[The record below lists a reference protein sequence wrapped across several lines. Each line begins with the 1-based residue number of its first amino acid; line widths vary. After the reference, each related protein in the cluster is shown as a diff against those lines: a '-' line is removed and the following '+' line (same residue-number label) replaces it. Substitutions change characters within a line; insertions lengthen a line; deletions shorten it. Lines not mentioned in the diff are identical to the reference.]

1 MVKSQGIPS
10 CSTNKSPSAARSR
23 GSCHERDDILSI
35 DGIDGSCSSSIR
47 SLQPEANRE
56 ADSWNTGCANL
67 TAKIYPHSNIHGKSL
82 RSCTRY
88 NHTRKTGTTR
98 VGEVYSSCSR
108 KGLGHG
114 GVICRRRS
122 HIHCS
127 QRVPVPAGIR
137 VDVAGAERVI
147 RQQVVPAG
155 HAEGGGARVGPD
167 GIDFCWGQGFLVQAN
182 VC

>member
-67 TAKIYPHSNIHGKSL
+67 TAKHETYNIHGKGL
-82 RSCTRY
+82 RGRAGY
-88 NHTRKTGTTR
+88 YTRKASAARIGK
-98 VGEVYSSCSR
+98 VCSPCSR
-108 KGLGHG
+108 KGLDHCR
-114 GVICRRRS
+114 VIRRRRPG
-122 HIHCS
+122 IHCY
-127 QRVPVPAGIR
+127 QRKPGPAGIR
-137 VDVAGAERVI
+137 VETSSRTERVV
-147 RQQVVPAG
+147 RQQGPFPAG

-167 GIDFCWGQGFLVQAN
+167 GIDFCGCERSPVQPDL
-182 VC
+182 